1 MVVGTQ
7 LPLGAGP
14 RTFGL
19 PRWVISGSAVNGDTR
34 PVQSKTH
41 AAEAQTN
48 SCATSNQAVTVSP
61 RANAIPQV
69 PFGETHCAGR
79 PVPPSLI
86 PSSRNRFIA
95 QSWHCVDGKARASGG
110 GFRGLGC
117 AKAPVAGPLPGM
129 DPRELRGHYAPGG
142 RCPPQPT
149 HGWSTTRPVAVDAQ
163 APASDVDGVAPGLSP
178 SAPVLV
184 RDSRQRTPDVSMYT
198 TDRSSTPEAAPEAHS
213 REPGRALVPLMI
225 AVAGVTTLVWIA
237 ALVVLAGWLLAALV

>member
-129 DPRELRGHYAPGG
+129 DPRELRGHTHRRPSGRLHRSRFRGAQGPRASRAGQLECRRRPHAQNCTLGGPPCAGARAP
-142 RCPPQPT
+142 
-149 HGWSTTRPVAVDAQ
+149 TRA
-163 APASDVDGVAPGLSP
+163 L
-178 SAPVLV
+178 
-184 RDSRQRTPDVSMYT
+184 RT
-198 TDRSSTPEAAPEAHS
+198 SST
-213 REPGRALVPLMI
+213 G
-225 AVAGVTTLVWIA
+225 
-237 ALVVLAGWLLAALV
+237 